1 MTSQARSVK
10 ALQLLL
16 GSSGGP
22 DPAGPH
28 QGAVAVAGHA
38 TAEVRAEQQLSQ
50 PPPRCGQGTRGRS
63 ELPSRRASPSD
74 PVITSLTQP
83 PAPWSRSELSDSPPA
98 EGGGTQHRGQ
108 SVRACRRAGVRRCG
122 PEGRPG
128 LALLPGAPA
137 PVWGALLARA
147 GREGWRMLEKKQP
160 WRWIL
165 NLELD
170 RHFRYDCHV

>member
-1 MTSQARSVK
+1 MNSQARSVK

-28 QGAVAVAGHA
+28 QGAVAVAGHVA
-38 TAEVRAEQQLSQ
+38 AEVPAEQQLSQ
-50 PPPRCGQGTRGRS
+50 PPPRCGQGTGGRS

-98 EGGGTQHRGQ
+98 EGWGHAAQGTERVGVQACGRAEMQPRGPSRTHPASWSTCPSVGCPAGSGGQG
-108 SVRACRRAGVRRCG
+108 
-122 PEGRPG
+122 G
-128 LALLPGAPA
+128 LAHVGEET
-137 PVWGALLARA
+137 ALA
-147 GREGWRMLEKKQP
+147 MDF
-160 WRWIL
+160 
-165 NLELD
+165 ELGT
-170 RHFRYDCHV
+170 